1 MPKRLL
7 HAGFALALLGLAL
20 GKAAVHFGWSP
31 AAHELVLA
39 EGDRGEVDADT
50 VLYLDKFEVLRYP
63 SGKIRQYVSTVKTF
77 DRAGKDL
84 ASAVISVNHPLRLNG
99 WWIYQYGW
107 GPDQTG
113 TTCTQLR
120 CVKDVGLPVAALG
133 GLLLLVGSLWLA
145 AGRVEKVEGVEGGPR
160 SVAAATECAANRQF
174 LSNADAT
181 ERVPPSAWRWGLN
194 WLAALLVVSLPL
206 FIIGRAVLRPEPV
219 PALQSPLMAP
229 HVAAYTASYLILLF
243 AAFGIGRRFVPL
255 GFFFMTVGL
264 VLGAVWGK
272 IAWSEWWQFDPKE
285 NWSFFT
291 WLAFAAFFH
300 FPPDSRTARWLL
312 RLGAVLIIVTLTWV
326 NFSRM
331 VSGLH
336 SYA

>member
-1 MPKRLL
+1 MPKHLL
-7 HAGFALALLGLAL
+7 HAGFALALIGLAL
-20 GKAAVHFGWSP
+20 GKAAVPFGWSP
-31 AAHELVLA
+31 ASHELVMA
-39 EGDRGEVDADT
+39 EGDRAEVDANT
-50 VLYLDKFEVLRYP
+50 VLYLDKFEVERYP
-63 SGKIRQYVSTVKTF
+63 SGKISQYVSTVKAL
-77 DRAGKDL
+77 DRKSQKL
-84 ASAVISVNHPLRLNG
+84 MPAVIRVNHPLRLNG

-107 GPDQTG
+107 GPDQSG

-133 GLLLLVGSLWLA
+133 GALLLVGSLWLCFRRRCD
-145 AGRVEKVEGVEGGPR
+145 GL
-160 SVAAATECAANRQF
+160 T
-174 LSNADAT
+174 
-181 ERVPPSAWRWGLN
+181 PPSGWRRWCG
-194 WLAALLVVSLPL
+194 WMAALAVVSLPL

-243 AAFGIGRRFVPL
+243 AVFGIGRRFVPL

-272 IAWSEWWQFDPKE
+272 LAWSEWWQFDPKE

-291 WLAFAAFFH
+291 WLAFAAYLH
-300 FPPDSRTARWLL
+300 FRPDSRAAKWLL
-312 RLGAVLIIVTLTWV
+312 RLGGVLIIVTLTWV

-331 VSGLH
+331 LSGLH